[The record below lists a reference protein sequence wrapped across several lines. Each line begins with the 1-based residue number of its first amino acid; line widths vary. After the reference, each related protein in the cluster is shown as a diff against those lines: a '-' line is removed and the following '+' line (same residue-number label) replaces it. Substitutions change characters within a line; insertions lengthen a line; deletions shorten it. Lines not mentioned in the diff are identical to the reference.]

1 MWDATPTCPK
11 SGGSSSE
18 IGINVGDI
26 IVDGSD
32 MWGDGVN
39 VAARLEALAE
49 PGGICISGRVQED
62 VHGRVDV
69 AFEDMGER
77 RLKNIA
83 HLVRVYRSRPEGT
96 AEKLLGPALPDRPS
110 VAVLP
115 FKNMSDDSANEYFA
129 DGVAEETITALSR
142 MEWLMVA
149 ARNSSFVYKGQAV
162 DAQQVGRELGVCY
175 VLEGSVRKAASRVR
189 ISAQLIELVDR
200 GASLGG
206 PIRGHAGGHLRSPG
220 PGDG

>member
-1 MWDATPTCPK
+1 
-11 SGGSSSE
+11 
-18 IGINVGDI
+18 
-26 IVDGSD
+26 
-32 MWGDGVN
+32 
-39 VAARLEALAE
+39 
-49 PGGICISGRVQED
+49 
-62 VHGRVDV
+62 
-69 AFEDMGER
+69 
-77 RLKNIA
+77 
-83 HLVRVYRSRPEGT
+83 
-96 AEKLLGPALPDRPS
+96 
-110 VAVLP
+110 
-115 FKNMSDDSANEYFA
+115 MSDDSANEYFA

-175 VLEGSVRKAASRVR
+175 VLEGSVRKAASR
-189 ISAQLIELVDR
+189 

>member
-1 MWDATPTCPK
+1 
-11 SGGSSSE
+11 
-18 IGINVGDI
+18 
-26 IVDGSD
+26 

-110 VAVLP
+110 IAVLP
-115 FKNMSDDSANEYFA
+115 FKNMSDNSANEYFA

-200 GASLGG
+200 GASLGA
-206 PIRGHAGGHLRSPG
+206 PFRGHAGGHLRSPG